1 MRRNLFKYF
10 ELTLV
15 NFVVKFYLFQK
26 TPQTTSNNLLAYFEL
41 IFVAFVVKF
50 LSIQAVEKIPA
61 LGLS

>member
-1 MRRNLFKYF
+1 M
-10 ELTLV
+10 